1 MKINIKTTKGILIAG
16 AAAIGLAFAAPAA
29 TAHDGMNISL
39 DSLELK
45 FGDED
50 FLESLIAMD
59 ADDIAE
65 IRSEMAEAR
74 AEIRDAIK
82 EVADARREA
91 AESPETK
98 DVILVALS
106 TGAAAV
112 EETTKG
118 VFEKVRSELNRAE
131 GELADKRDE
140 VGPAEFAETNEAIS
154 TIRSEL
160 AEVEVAL
167 GELLAAMRSA

>member
-1 MKINIKTTKGILIAG
+1 MKINITTTKGILIAG

-74 AEIRDAIK
+74 ADDIVCIAGKGHEQGQI
-82 EVADARREA
+82 V
-91 AESPETK
+91 
-98 DVILVALS
+98 
-106 TGAAAV
+106 GAG
-112 EETTKG
+112 T
-118 VFEKVRSELNRAE
+118 
-131 GELADKRDE
+131 
-140 VGPAEFAETNEAIS
+140 
-154 TIRSEL
+154 
-160 AEVEVAL
+160 
-167 GELLAAMRSA
+167 AMRVLPFDDVAVARECAA